1 MEYKEVS
8 VSFIRIKE
16 LLDSKIEY
24 LNIDKKCINKHLLG
38 NIEINNLIYSYNG
51 IDDIVKCK
59 NLSINATDKV
69 LLYGNSGGGK
79 STLMKLFCRY
89 IGGYKGS
96 ILIDNRNIQ
105 TYNLLDIR
113 RKITYVSQDET
124 IYTDTIYNNIVLN
137 NNIKYEE
144 YLKII
149 KMIGINSIFE
159 KSLLGDEMI
168 LDNNGL
174 NLSGGERQR
183 IILARS
189 LVKNSDIY
197 IFDEIL
203 NAIDVKSER
212 QILKNIFSYL
222 KNKTVIV
229 ISHRFNNRDLYQK
242 FVMIKEGVVYEY

>member
-1 MEYKEVS
+1 MEYKEVG
-8 VSFIRIKE
+8 VSFLRIKE
-16 LLDSKIEY
+16 LLNSQIEY
-24 LNIDKKCINKHLLG
+24 LNIDNKSLDKHLLG
-38 NIEINNLIYSYNG
+38 NIKINNLIYSYNG
-51 IDDIVKCK
+51 IDNILKCN

-79 STLMKLFCRY
+79 STLMKLLVKY
-89 IGGYKGS
+89 IDGYKGR
-96 ILIDNRNIQ
+96 ILIDNRNIK
-105 TYNLLDIR
+105 TYNLFDIR
-113 RKITYVSQDET
+113 KKITYVSQDEI

-149 KMIGINSIFE
+149 KMLDIDSIFE
-159 KSLLGDEMI
+159 RSILGDLMM

-189 LVKNSDIY
+189 LVKKSDIY

-203 NAIDVKSER
+203 NAIDIKSER
-212 QILKNIFSYL
+212 KILENIFSYL
-222 KNKTVIV
+222 KSNTVIV

-242 FVMIKEGVVYEY
+242 FVMIKKGVVYEY